1 MYSVRDALSCLVSK
15 EPLTDYVSSKTGQE
29 VEASRQSTLEELP
42 LILIL
47 HLKCFVYDKS
57 GGCQKLLKHIE
68 FSSDL
73 DISKGSMRPIAL
85 MCLLLFVCRVVFSLC
100 IDSKRLD
107 YNYSKQVKVLLF
119 RRSHWGFADKI
130 TLFYV
135 RKQKVNRLDKC
146 SNIDMFFFYRSF
158 VSQPEEQI

>member
-15 EPLTDYVSSKTGQE
+15 EPLTGYVSSKTGQE

-57 GGCQKLLKHIE
+57 GGCQKLLKHID

-73 DISKGSMRPIAL
+73 DISKGNETFIKESG
-85 MCLLLFVCRVVFSLC
+85 
-100 IDSKRLD
+100 K
-107 YNYSKQVKVLLF
+107 VK
-119 RRSHWGFADKI
+119 S
-130 TLFYV
+130 
-135 RKQKVNRLDKC
+135 C
-146 SNIDMFFFYRSF
+146 
-158 VSQPEEQI
+158 

>member
-1 MYSVRDALSCLVSK
+1 MQSDKVYSVRDALSCLVSK
-15 EPLTDYVSSKTGQE
+15 EPLTGYVSSKTGQE

-73 DISKGSMRPIAL
+73 DISKGSVRN
-85 MCLLLFVCRVVFSLC
+85 VVFFSLC
-100 IDSKRLD
+100 
-107 YNYSKQVKVLLF
+107 
-119 RRSHWGFADKI
+119 
-130 TLFYV
+130 
-135 RKQKVNRLDKC
+135 NR
-146 SNIDMFFFYRSF
+146 
-158 VSQPEEQI
+158 